1 MNIQQELLTTLKDY
15 PDFPKPGIVFKDI
28 CPLLA
33 HPTLFKRVLRHLAEH
48 AADCQATHIIGMESR
63 GFLFAM
69 PLATELG
76 LPFIPARKSGK
87 LPGEVIKQSY
97 TLEYGIDHVEIQ
109 KAALVS
115 DARYL
120 IVDDVIATG
129 GTAGAVARLVQSN
142 GATVAGFSFVIEL
155 SFLNGRK
162 ILQELSQQ
170 AGVYSLLTL

>member
-1 MNIQQELLTTLKDY
+1 MNIQQDLLAVLKDY

-33 HPTLFKRVLRHLAEH
+33 HPALFKRVLRHLAEH
-48 AADCQATHIIGMESR
+48 AADCSATHIVGMESR

-69 PLATELG
+69 PLAAELG
-76 LPFIPARKSGK
+76 LPFIPARKAGK

-97 TLEYGIDHVEIQ
+97 ALEYGIDHVEIQ
-109 KAALVS
+109 KASVQS
-115 DARYL
+115 GARYL

-129 GTAGAVARLVQSN
+129 GTAGAVARLIQSH
-142 GATVAGFSFVIEL
+142 GGTVAGFSFVIEL
-155 SFLNGRK
+155 SFLAGRK
-162 ILQELSQQ
+162 SLQELSPQ

>member
-1 MNIQQELLTTLKDY
+1 MNIQQELLSVLKDY

-33 HPTLFKRVLRHLAEH
+33 NPPVFKRVLRHLAEH

-69 PLATELG
+69 PLASELG

-109 KAALVS
+109 KS
-115 DARYL
+115 SIIPNARYL
-120 IVDDVIATG
+120 VVDDVIATG
-129 GTAGAVARLVQSN
+129 GTAGAVARLIQSH
-142 GATVAGFSFVIEL
+142 GGTVAGFSFVVEL
-155 SFLNGRK
+155 SFLAGRK
-162 ILQELSQQ
+162 GLQEISPK

>member
-1 MNIQQELLTTLKDY
+1 MNIQQELLSVLKDY

-33 HPTLFKRVLRHLAEH
+33 NPAVFKRVLRHLAEH
-48 AADCQATHIIGMESR
+48 AADCGATHIVGMESR

-69 PLATELG
+69 PLASELG
-76 LPFIPARKSGK
+76 LPFIPARKTGK
-87 LPGEVIKQSY
+87 LPGEVLKQSY

-109 KAALVS
+109 KEALDS
-115 DARYL
+115 QARYL

-129 GTAGAVARLVQSN
+129 GTAGAVAQLLQSN

-162 ILQELSQQ
+162 QLQEKAQGSK
-170 AGVYSLLTL
+170 VYSLLNL

>member
-1 MNIQQELLTTLKDY
+1 MNIQQELLATLKDY

-33 HPTLFKRVLRHLAEH
+33 NPGLFKRVLRHLAEH
-48 AADCQATHIIGMESR
+48 AADCSATHIVGMESR

-87 LPGEVIKQSY
+87 LPGEVLKQSY

-109 KAALVS
+109 KSAITPG
-115 DARYL
+115 ARYL
-120 IVDDVIATG
+120 VVDDVVATG
-129 GTAGAVARLVQSN
+129 GTAGAVARLIQSN
-142 GATVAGFSFVIEL
+142 GGTVAGFSFVIEL
-155 SFLNGRK
+155 SFLPGRK
-162 ILQELSQQ
+162 MLQEQSPQE
-170 AGVYSLLTL
+170 GVYSLLTL

>member
-1 MNIQQELLTTLKDY
+1 MNIQQELLTVLKDY

-33 HPTLFKRVLRHLAEH
+33 NPTVFKRVLRHMAEH
-48 AADCQATHIIGMESR
+48 AGDCAATHIVGMESR

-69 PLATELG
+69 PLANELG
-76 LPFIPARKSGK
+76 LPFIPARKTGK
-87 LPGEVIKQSY
+87 LPGEVLKQSY
-97 TLEYGIDHVEIQ
+97 TLEYGIDHVEVQ
-109 KAALVS
+109 KSAL
-115 DARYL
+115 DPKARYL

-129 GTAGAVARLVQSN
+129 GTAGAVAQLLQSN

-162 ILQELSQQ
+162 PLQEKAPS
-170 AGVYSLLTL
+170 AKVYSLLNL